1 MKTLSTTLLMLS
13 AALSLR
19 AQSIVPAA
27 PADAPLTTSDLLA
40 LPGDELLTPEQPV
53 AAPPAPAG
61 PAVPVDPDLPQPF
74 DATSLSAI
82 IQNSP
87 FTRIVSISDSLVL
100 TGMAYVNG
108 KPVVTIFDKNEK
120 QSLVVSE
127 EPNLKGWKLIEALPT
142 VNIDRAQ
149 AKIAIGGETFS
160 IRHSVLDKNDLTK
173 GKSDKGDKGP
183 RNDSSGGDRL
193 NRGNRGPS
201 EEDRK
206 KYESLSDK
214 AKEKFRDA
222 MREKFSDEKF
232 RNAPEEE
239 RRNAI
244 KSMFEKIQKEDGR
257 GKSHAPLKPTPATH
271 ATSLSH
277 ASLSSCPH
285 HASVCHL
292 RRCARAEHCPTSSTA
307 DARTPC
313 RSRD

>member
-1 MKTLSTTLLMLS
+1 MRTLSTTLLMLS

-27 PADAPLTTSDLLA
+27 PAEAPLTTSDLLA

-53 AAPPAPAG
+53 AAPAAPAAPAG
-61 PAVPVDPDLPQPF
+61 PVDPDLPQPF

-120 QSLVVSE
+120 QSLVVTE
-127 EPNLKGWKLIEALPT
+127 EPNLKGWKLMEALPT
-142 VNIDRAQ
+142 SNIERAQ

-193 NRGNRGPS
+193 NRGSRGPS

-244 KSMFEKIQKEDGR
+244 RTMFEKIQKEDGG
-257 GKSHAPLKPTPATH
+257 GK
-271 ATSLSH
+271 
-277 ASLSSCPH
+277 
-285 HASVCHL
+285 
-292 RRCARAEHCPTSSTA
+292 
-307 DARTPC
+307 
-313 RSRD
+313 

>member
-1 MKTLSTTLLMLS
+1 MKMLFTTLLILS
-13 AALSLR
+13 AGLSLR
-19 AQSIVPAA
+19 AQTIVPAA
-27 PADAPLTTSDLLA
+27 PADAPVTTSDLLA
-40 LPGDELLTPEQPV
+40 LPGDELLEPQQPM
-53 AAPPAPAG
+53 AAPAAPTAPAG
-61 PAVPVDPDLPQPF
+61 PVDPDLPQPF

-142 VNIDRAQ
+142 TNIDRAQ

-160 IRHSVLDKNDLTK
+160 IRHSVLDKNDLTN

-183 RNDSSGGDRL
+183 RNDSSSGDRF
-193 NRGNRGPS
+193 NRGSRGPS

-244 KSMFEKIQKEDGR
+244 KSMFEKIQKEDGG
-257 GKSHAPLKPTPATH
+257 GK
-271 ATSLSH
+271 
-277 ASLSSCPH
+277 
-285 HASVCHL
+285 
-292 RRCARAEHCPTSSTA
+292 
-307 DARTPC
+307 
-313 RSRD
+313 

>member
-1 MKTLSTTLLMLS
+1 MKTLFTALLILS
-13 AALSLR
+13 VAPSLR
-19 AQSIVPAA
+19 AQSIVPA
-27 PADAPLTTSDLLA
+27 DAPLSSSDLLP
-40 LPGDELLTPEQPV
+40 LPGDELLAPQEPLPV
-53 AAPPAPAG
+53 SAPGAPAG
-61 PAVPVDPDLPQPF
+61 PVDPDLPQPF
-74 DATSLSAI
+74 DATSLSAV

-120 QSLVVSE
+120 QSLVVTE
-127 EPNLKGWKLIEALPT
+127 EPNLKGWKLMEALPT
-142 VNIDRAQ
+142 TNIERAQ

-160 IRHSVLDKNDLTK
+160 IRHSTLDKNDLTK

-193 NRGNRGPS
+193 NRGSRGPS

-214 AKEKFRDA
+214 AKDKFRNA
-222 MREKFSDEKF
+222 MRDKFSDEKF

-244 KSMFEKIQKEDGR
+244 RTMFEKIQKEDGG
-257 GKSHAPLKPTPATH
+257 GK
-271 ATSLSH
+271 
-277 ASLSSCPH
+277 
-285 HASVCHL
+285 
-292 RRCARAEHCPTSSTA
+292 
-307 DARTPC
+307 
-313 RSRD
+313 

>member
-1 MKTLSTTLLMLS
+1 MKTLFTTLLMLS
-13 AALSLR
+13 AALGLR

-53 AAPPAPAG
+53 AAPAAPAAPAG
-61 PAVPVDPDLPQPF
+61 PVDPDLPQPF

-142 VNIDRAQ
+142 SNIERAQ

-160 IRHSVLDKNDLTK
+160 IRHSILDKNDLTK
-173 GKSDKGDKGP
+173 GQSDKGDRGP
-183 RNDSSGGDRL
+183 RSDSSGGDRL

-244 KSMFEKIQKEDGR
+244 RTMFEKIQKDDGG
-257 GKSHAPLKPTPATH
+257 GK
-271 ATSLSH
+271 
-277 ASLSSCPH
+277 
-285 HASVCHL
+285 
-292 RRCARAEHCPTSSTA
+292 
-307 DARTPC
+307 
-313 RSRD
+313 

>member
-1 MKTLSTTLLMLS
+1 MKTLFTTLLMLS

-27 PADAPLTTSDLLA
+27 PADAPLTTSELLA
-40 LPGDELLTPEQPV
+40 LPGDELLTPQQPV
-53 AAPPAPAG
+53 AAPAAPAL
-61 PAVPVDPDLPQPF
+61 PAGPVDPDLPQPF

-120 QSLVVSE
+120 QSLVVTE
-127 EPNLKGWKLIEALPT
+127 EPNLKGWKLMEALPT
-142 VNIDRAQ
+142 SNIERAQ

-160 IRHSVLDKNDLTK
+160 IRHSVLDKNDLMK
-173 GKSDKGDKGP
+173 GKSDKGDRGP
-183 RNDSSGGDRL
+183 RGDSGGDRL
-193 NRGNRGPS
+193 NRSNRGPS

-239 RRNAI
+239 RRSAI
-244 KSMFEKIQKEDGR
+244 RTMFEKIQKDDGR
-257 GKSHAPLKPTPATH
+257 GK
-271 ATSLSH
+271 
-277 ASLSSCPH
+277 
-285 HASVCHL
+285 
-292 RRCARAEHCPTSSTA
+292 
-307 DARTPC
+307 
-313 RSRD
+313 

>member
-40 LPGDELLTPEQPV
+40 LPGDELLTPQEPV
-53 AAPPAPAG
+53 ASPAVPAAPAG
-61 PAVPVDPDLPQPF
+61 PVDPDLPQPF

-142 VNIDRAQ
+142 SNIERAQ

-173 GKSDKGDKGP
+173 GKSDKGDRGP
-183 RNDSSGGDRL
+183 RNDSSNGDRL

-222 MREKFSDEKF
+222 MREKFSDAKF

-244 KSMFEKIQKEDGR
+244 RTMFEKIQKEDGG
-257 GKSHAPLKPTPATH
+257 GK
-271 ATSLSH
+271 
-277 ASLSSCPH
+277 
-285 HASVCHL
+285 
-292 RRCARAEHCPTSSTA
+292 
-307 DARTPC
+307 
-313 RSRD
+313 

>member
-1 MKTLSTTLLMLS
+1 MKMLFTPLLMLS

-40 LPGDELLTPEQPV
+40 LPGDELLEPQQPV

-61 PAVPVDPDLPQPF
+61 PVDPDLPQPF
-74 DATSLSAI
+74 DANSLSAI

-127 EPNLKGWKLIEALPT
+127 EPNLKGWKLMEALPSS
-142 VNIDRAQ
+142 NIDRAQ

-160 IRHSVLDKNDLTK
+160 IRHSALDKNDLTK
-173 GKSDKGDKGP
+173 GKSDKGDKGS
-183 RNDSSGGDRL
+183 RGDSGGDRL
-193 NRGNRGPS
+193 NRGSRGPS

-206 KYESLSDK
+206 KYESLSEK
-214 AKEKFRDA
+214 AKDKFRNA

-244 KSMFEKIQKEDGR
+244 RTMFEKIQKEDGG
-257 GKSHAPLKPTPATH
+257 GK
-271 ATSLSH
+271 
-277 ASLSSCPH
+277 
-285 HASVCHL
+285 
-292 RRCARAEHCPTSSTA
+292 
-307 DARTPC
+307 
-313 RSRD
+313 

>member
-1 MKTLSTTLLMLS
+1 MKMLFTTLLMLS

-27 PADAPLTTSDLLA
+27 PADASITTSDLLA
-40 LPGDELLTPEQPV
+40 LPGDELLEPQQPV

-61 PAVPVDPDLPQPF
+61 PVDPDLPQPF
-74 DATSLSAI
+74 DANSLSAI

-127 EPNLKGWKLIEALPT
+127 EPNLKGWKLMEALPSS
-142 VNIDRAQ
+142 NIDRAQ

-160 IRHSVLDKNDLTK
+160 IRHSALDKNDLTK
-173 GKSDKGDKGP
+173 GKSDKGSRGD
-183 RNDSSGGDRL
+183 SGGDRL
-193 NRGNRGPS
+193 NRGSRGPS

-206 KYESLSDK
+206 KYESLSEK
-214 AKEKFRDA
+214 AKDKFRNA

-244 KSMFEKIQKEDGR
+244 RTMFEKIQKEDGG
-257 GKSHAPLKPTPATH
+257 GK
-271 ATSLSH
+271 
-277 ASLSSCPH
+277 
-285 HASVCHL
+285 
-292 RRCARAEHCPTSSTA
+292 
-307 DARTPC
+307 
-313 RSRD
+313 

>member
-1 MKTLSTTLLMLS
+1 MKALLTAVLMLC
-13 AALSLR
+13 AVHGLH

-27 PADAPLTTSDLLA
+27 PAEPPMTTSDLAPLTTSDLLP
-40 LPGDELLTPEQPV
+40 LPGDELDPTRAPAPV
-53 AAPPAPAG
+53 AAPAPAG
-61 PAVPVDPDLPQPF
+61 PVDPDLPQPF
-74 DATSLSAI
+74 DEASLSPM

-120 QSLVVSE
+120 QSIVVSD
-127 EPNLKGWKLIEALPT
+127 EPNLKGWKLMEAMPSANIE
-142 VNIDRAQ
+142 RAQ

-160 IRHSVLDKNDLTK
+160 IRHTTLDKNDLK
-173 GKSDKGDKGP
+173 GKNDKGDRGDRGP
-183 RNDSSGGDRL
+183 RGDSGGDRF
-193 NRGNRGPS
+193 NRSNRGPS

-244 KSMFEKIQKEDGR
+244 RAMFDKIQKEDG
-257 GKSHAPLKPTPATH
+257 K
-271 ATSLSH
+271 
-277 ASLSSCPH
+277 
-285 HASVCHL
+285 
-292 RRCARAEHCPTSSTA
+292 
-307 DARTPC
+307 
-313 RSRD
+313 

>member
-1 MKTLSTTLLMLS
+1 MKTLLTTLLMLS

-40 LPGDELLTPEQPV
+40 LPGDELLTPQEPV
-53 AAPPAPAG
+53 AAPAAPAAPAG
-61 PAVPVDPDLPQPF
+61 PVDPDLPQPF

-142 VNIDRAQ
+142 ANIDRAQ

-173 GKSDKGDKGP
+173 GKSDKGDRGS
-183 RNDSSGGDRL
+183 RNDSSNGDRF

-214 AKEKFRDA
+214 AKDKFRDA

-232 RNAPEEE
+232 RSAPEEE

-244 KSMFEKIQKEDGR
+244 KSMFEKIQKEDGG
-257 GKSHAPLKPTPATH
+257 GK
-271 ATSLSH
+271 
-277 ASLSSCPH
+277 
-285 HASVCHL
+285 
-292 RRCARAEHCPTSSTA
+292 
-307 DARTPC
+307 
-313 RSRD
+313 

>member
-1 MKTLSTTLLMLS
+1 MKILYTTLLMLS

-27 PADAPLTTSDLLA
+27 PAEAQLTTSDLLA

-53 AAPPAPAG
+53 AAPAAPAAPAG
-61 PAVPVDPDLPQPF
+61 PVDPDLPQPF

-120 QSLVVSE
+120 QSLVVTE
-127 EPNLKGWKLIEALPT
+127 EPNLKGWKLMEALPT
-142 VNIDRAQ
+142 SNIERAQ

-173 GKSDKGDKGP
+173 GKSDKGDRGP

-193 NRGNRGPS
+193 NRGSRGPS

-206 KYESLSDK
+206 KYESLSEK
-214 AKEKFRDA
+214 AKDKFRNA

-244 KSMFEKIQKEDGR
+244 RTMFEKIQKEDGG
-257 GKSHAPLKPTPATH
+257 GK
-271 ATSLSH
+271 
-277 ASLSSCPH
+277 
-285 HASVCHL
+285 
-292 RRCARAEHCPTSSTA
+292 
-307 DARTPC
+307 
-313 RSRD
+313 

>member
-1 MKTLSTTLLMLS
+1 MKTFSTTLLMLS

-27 PADAPLTTSDLLA
+27 PAGAQLTTSDLLA
-40 LPGDELLTPEQPV
+40 LPGDELLTPDQSATAP
-53 AAPPAPAG
+53 AAPAAPAG
-61 PAVPVDPDLPQPF
+61 PVDPDLPQPF

-142 VNIDRAQ
+142 ANIDRAQ

-183 RNDSSGGDRL
+183 RNDSSNGDRF
-193 NRGNRGPS
+193 NRGSRGPS

-244 KSMFEKIQKEDGR
+244 KSMFEKIQKEDGG
-257 GKSHAPLKPTPATH
+257 GK
-271 ATSLSH
+271 
-277 ASLSSCPH
+277 
-285 HASVCHL
+285 
-292 RRCARAEHCPTSSTA
+292 
-307 DARTPC
+307 
-313 RSRD
+313 

>member
-1 MKTLSTTLLMLS
+1 MKTLFTTLLMLS

-53 AAPPAPAG
+53 AAPAAPAAPAG
-61 PAVPVDPDLPQPF
+61 PVDPDLPQPF

-142 VNIDRAQ
+142 SNIERAQ

-173 GKSDKGDKGP
+173 GKSDKGDRGP
-183 RNDSSGGDRL
+183 RSDSSGGDRL

-244 KSMFEKIQKEDGR
+244 RTMFEKIQKDDGG
-257 GKSHAPLKPTPATH
+257 GK
-271 ATSLSH
+271 
-277 ASLSSCPH
+277 
-285 HASVCHL
+285 
-292 RRCARAEHCPTSSTA
+292 
-307 DARTPC
+307 
-313 RSRD
+313 

>member
-1 MKTLSTTLLMLS
+1 MKMLFTTLLMLS
-13 AALSLR
+13 AGLNLR

-27 PADAPLTTSDLLA
+27 PVEASVTTSDLLA
-40 LPGDELLTPEQPV
+40 LPGDELLEPQQPM
-53 AAPPAPAG
+53 AAPAPPAAPAG
-61 PAVPVDPDLPQPF
+61 PVDPDLPQPF

-142 VNIDRAQ
+142 TNIDRAQ

-183 RNDSSGGDRL
+183 RNDSSSGDRL
-193 NRGNRGPS
+193 NRGSRGPS

-206 KYESLSDK
+206 KYESLSEK
-214 AKEKFRDA
+214 AKDKFRNA

-244 KSMFEKIQKEDGR
+244 KSMFEKIQKEDGG
-257 GKSHAPLKPTPATH
+257 GK
-271 ATSLSH
+271 
-277 ASLSSCPH
+277 
-285 HASVCHL
+285 
-292 RRCARAEHCPTSSTA
+292 
-307 DARTPC
+307 
-313 RSRD
+313 

>member
-1 MKTLSTTLLMLS
+1 MKTLFTTLLMFS

-27 PADAPLTTSDLLA
+27 PADAPLVTSDLLA
-40 LPGDELLTPEQPV
+40 LPGDELLTPQQPV
-53 AAPPAPAG
+53 AAPAAPAAPAG
-61 PAVPVDPDLPQPF
+61 PVDPDLPQPF

-127 EPNLKGWKLIEALPT
+127 EPNLKGWKLMEALPT
-142 VNIDRAQ
+142 TNIERAQ

-183 RNDSSGGDRL
+183 RPDSSSGDRL
-193 NRGNRGPS
+193 SRGSRGPS

-206 KYESLSDK
+206 KYESLSEK
-214 AKEKFRDA
+214 AKDKFRNA

-244 KSMFEKIQKEDGR
+244 RTMFEKIQKEDSG
-257 GKSHAPLKPTPATH
+257 GK
-271 ATSLSH
+271 
-277 ASLSSCPH
+277 
-285 HASVCHL
+285 
-292 RRCARAEHCPTSSTA
+292 
-307 DARTPC
+307 
-313 RSRD
+313 

>member
-40 LPGDELLTPEQPV
+40 LPGDELLTPQEPV
-53 AAPPAPAG
+53 ASPAVPAAPAG
-61 PAVPVDPDLPQPF
+61 PVDPDLPQPF

-142 VNIDRAQ
+142 SNIERAQ

-173 GKSDKGDKGP
+173 GKSDKGDRGP
-183 RNDSSGGDRL
+183 RNDSSNGDRL

-244 KSMFEKIQKEDGR
+244 RTMFEKIQKEDGG
-257 GKSHAPLKPTPATH
+257 GK
-271 ATSLSH
+271 
-277 ASLSSCPH
+277 
-285 HASVCHL
+285 
-292 RRCARAEHCPTSSTA
+292 
-307 DARTPC
+307 
-313 RSRD
+313 

>member
-1 MKTLSTTLLMLS
+1 MKTLFTALLILS
-13 AALSLR
+13 ASISLR
-19 AQSIVPAA
+19 AQSIVPA
-27 PADAPLTTSDLLA
+27 DASLSSSDLLP
-40 LPGDELLTPEQPV
+40 LPGDELLAPQEPLPV
-53 AAPPAPAG
+53 SAPVAPAG
-61 PAVPVDPDLPQPF
+61 PVDPDLPQPF
-74 DATSLSAI
+74 DATSLSAV

-120 QSLVVSE
+120 QSLVVTE
-127 EPNLKGWKLIEALPT
+127 EPNLKGWKLMEALPT
-142 VNIDRAQ
+142 TNIERAQ

-160 IRHSVLDKNDLTK
+160 IRHSTLDKNDLTK

-193 NRGNRGPS
+193 NRGSRGPS

-214 AKEKFRDA
+214 AKDKFRNA
-222 MREKFSDEKF
+222 MRDKFSDEKF

-244 KSMFEKIQKEDGR
+244 RTMFEKIQKEDSG
-257 GKSHAPLKPTPATH
+257 GK
-271 ATSLSH
+271 
-277 ASLSSCPH
+277 
-285 HASVCHL
+285 
-292 RRCARAEHCPTSSTA
+292 
-307 DARTPC
+307 
-313 RSRD
+313 